1 MTELR
6 ADALTGRQV
15 LLVPGRSARPHTT
28 TVAGGDQGDAAPAC
42 PFCAGH
48 ETETPPEV
56 ARTGGGSP
64 DGPGW
69 RVRVVPN
76 LYPIVGGPT
85 AGPGAT
91 GAHEVVILSPNHV
104 ADFGSL
110 ADSQATEV
118 LTVLRDRAR
127 VHADAGHTHVQVLVN
142 HGRAAGAS
150 IAHPHAQVLAI
161 DVVPPAVA
169 AAALRVAASSADL
182 VGDDHAAALEA
193 GSHVLT
199 TDGIAAWCPL
209 ASGSPFEVRIASLSA
224 GARFEA
230 ASDPEIHSCALVL
243 RDVLGALARVL
254 GDPPYNVVVHGA
266 AAGTTSSSS
275 DAGPTDRGRWWI
287 EVTPRVSVVAGFEV
301 GTGLLVNTEDPVVAA
316 GRLREGLGSAP

>member
-1 MTELR
+1 
-6 ADALTGRQV
+6 
-15 LLVPGRSARPHTT
+15 
-28 TVAGGDQGDAAPAC
+28 
-42 PFCAGH
+42 
-48 ETETPPEV
+48 
-56 ARTGGGSP
+56 
-64 DGPGW
+64 
-69 RVRVVPN
+69 VPN

-91 GAHEVVILSPNHV
+91 GAHEVVILSPDHV

-110 ADSQATEV
+110 ADSQAAEV
-118 LTVLRDRAR
+118 LAVLRDRAR
-127 VHADAGHTHVQVLVN
+127 VHADAGHTYVQVLVN

-169 AAALRVAASSADL
+169 AAALRVAAGSADL

-193 GSHVLT
+193 GSHVLAA
-199 TDGIAAWCPL
+199 DGIAAWCPL

-266 AAGTTSSSS
+266 AAGTSSSG
-275 DAGPTDRGRWWI
+275 AGPTDPGRWWI

-316 GRLREGLGSAP
+316 GRLREALASVP